1 MKKTSSVLFFG
12 FGQVAQ
18 TIFHDLKSKN
28 FKFFATNTTGRLKNK
43 SYKKCFFLKFNSNV
57 YDKKIKQL
65 IEKID
70 YIIVSIAPDKKGDL
84 VLKNFKESIKNFKG
98 RKIIYLSSTAVYG
111 DHAGA
116 WVNESSTTKPKTSTG
131 SKRLQAEKQWQR
143 LKKQE
148 KLPIFILRIAGIYS
162 PKNNIVNRIIHS
174 KILNLNSIQYI
185 SRIHI
190 NDLANII
197 IKIILKTKINR
208 SIFNVADN
216 QPLTPLE
223 SASIAVNFLGKK
235 FQLSKFLKSL
245 TINYSKNKIFSDSKR
260 VMNDK
265 LIKDLNYKLQFPNL
279 NSGLINIFN

>member
-18 TIFHDLKSKN
+18 TIFHDLKNKN
-28 FKFFATNTTGRLKNK
+28 FKFFATNTTGRLINK

-65 IEKID
+65 IKKID
-70 YIIVSIAPDKKGDL
+70 YIVVSIPPDKKGDL
-84 VLKNFKESIKNFKG
+84 VLKNFKESIKHFKG
-98 RKIIYLSSTAVYG
+98 KKIIYLSSTAVYG

-174 KILNLNSIQYI
+174 KILNLNSSQYI